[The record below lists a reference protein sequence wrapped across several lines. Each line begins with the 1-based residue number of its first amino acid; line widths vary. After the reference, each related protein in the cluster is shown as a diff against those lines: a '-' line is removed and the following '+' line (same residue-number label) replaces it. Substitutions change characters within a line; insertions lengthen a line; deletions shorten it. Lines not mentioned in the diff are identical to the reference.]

1 MQINS
6 IGLANYYGKNSLKT
20 QKKNPKSN
28 NNISEPTY
36 NNIPSLSFY
45 GTRAKIRKP
54 ELQKEISKKIV
65 DKFQKFPNERRI
77 PEGVCTFFE
86 LNGKKYAVRI
96 DKVDKDRTSFIIKS
110 NVDNASSFDTPEIGK
125 ESIQCIFNKDGYMVF
140 GELLKKIN
148 KNYTRKFV
156 YTAERDVVRRIKTDG
171 ALYRPADGTDRDL
184 WHLVK
189 DRSTNTSIEEINF
202 KKEFKDLDFAELFFE
217 LTKHKT
223 TIL

>member
-6 IGLANYYGKNSLKT
+6 IGLANYYGMNSLKT

-86 LNGKKYAVRI
+86 INGKKYAARI
-96 DKVDKDRTSFIIKS
+96 DKIDKDKTSFVIKS
-110 NVDNASSFDTPEIGK
+110 NVDDTSSFDTPEIGK
-125 ESIQCIFNKDGYMVF
+125 ESIQCIFNKDGYMIF

-202 KKEFKDLDFAELFFE
+202 KKEFKDFDFAELFFE
-217 LTKHKT
+217 LAKHKT